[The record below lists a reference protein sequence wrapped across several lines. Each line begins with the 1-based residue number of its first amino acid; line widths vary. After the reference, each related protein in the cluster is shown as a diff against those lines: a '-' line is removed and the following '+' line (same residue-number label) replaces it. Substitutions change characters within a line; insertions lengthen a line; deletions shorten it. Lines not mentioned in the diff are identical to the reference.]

1 MSKTTERKFPTMKSL
16 IEDSPW
22 EIAKK
27 FGVHYSG
34 DLCPVPHGGYW
45 YETNHWQGHGYAT
58 AIQISESDGVLWVEE
73 RTINKPDS
81 MTESLAFYGFRVSP
95 EDSTRVVTDSG
106 DEFELTPSVEIEA
119 CMAYG
124 SENQRCRLF
133 DSDNGKDWGNFPER
147 KIMKAVQEFW
157 PCLMSE

>member
-1 MSKTTERKFPTMKSL
+1 MSKTTKRKFPTLKSL

-45 YETNHWQGHGYAT
+45 YETNHWREHGYAT
-58 AIQISESDGVLWVEE
+58 AIQISKSEDILWVEE
-73 RTINKPDS
+73 RTINKHDDLAAALRHSGFDPVISYPD
-81 MTESLAFYGFRVSP
+81 E
-95 EDSTRVVTDSG
+95 
-106 DEFELTPSVEIEA
+106 VEIEA

-124 SENQRCRLF
+124 SECDRHRRF
-133 DSDNGKDWGNFPER
+133 VSDNGKDWGNFPER
-147 KIMKAVQEFW
+147 EIMKAVQEFW
-157 PCLMSE
+157 PCLMGE